1 MLALSFRSLSD
12 LSNRYFEI
20 FSAEFC
26 DRELSGGEDELQP
39 SVIVRKVLGDG

>member
-1 MLALSFRSLSD
+1 MLALSFRPLSD
-12 LSNRYFEI
+12 LSNRHFEI

-39 SVIVRKVLGDG
+39 SGIVRKVLGDG